1 MLSHCVQSGCQGYTL
16 HKGILHLAM
25 NKFSATIQRLRV
37 AQHLEL
43 REIAHLVGISPVY
56 LSRLERGKEPPP
68 DEAVIRLLAKVLA
81 ADPEMLLQL
90 CSSMDSQVD
99 ILLKQHPN
107 VGSLIQLLLDR
118 DLSDDQ
124 VNQVERFVR
133 REILRESSAST
144 A

>member
-1 MLSHCVQSGCQGYTL
+1 MLFTLIQRGCQGYTSNN
-16 HKGILHLAM
+16 GILHLAM
-25 NKFSATIQRLRV
+25 NNFSATIQRLRV